1 MKALVKRESAP
12 GLWLEEMPEPDID
25 INDVLIKVKR
35 TAICGTDLHIYNWD
49 AWAQK
54 TIPVPMIVGHEFV
67 GEIVDVGSNVIDF
80 SPGQIVSGEG
90 HVVCGRCRNCMAGRR
105 HLCAH
110 TSGIG
115 VNRPGAFAEYLVLPM
130 SNVWEHRPGI
140 DLDVAALFDPFGNA
154 VHTALQYD
162 LLGEDVLITG
172 AGPIGAMAAAVCR
185 HAGAR
190 HIVITDINPQRLELA
205 KTLGATYTIDVRKEN
220 VAAAQKK
227 LGMAEG
233 FDVGLEMSGNPLAF
247 KDLLANMCH
256 GGKVAILGIPS
267 DDVAID
273 WNTVIFNMLTL
284 KGIYGR
290 EMYETWYK
298 MSVLIESGLDISP
311 IITHRM
317 NYTEF
322 EQGFTAMNAGEAS
335 KVILNWES

>member
-12 GLWLEEMPEPDID
+12 GLWLEEVPEPEID
-25 INDVLIKVKR
+25 INDVLIKIKR
-35 TAICGTDLHIYNWD
+35 TAICGTDMHIYNWD
-49 AWAQK
+49 EWAQK

-67 GEIVDVGSNVIDF
+67 GEIVKVGSNVIDF
-80 SPGQIVSGEG
+80 NPGQIVSGEG

-110 TSGIG
+110 TSGVG
-115 VNRPGAFAEYLVLPM
+115 VNRPGAFAEYLALPM
-130 SNVWEHRPGI
+130 SNVWEHRPEI

-172 AGPIGAMAAAVCR
+172 AGSIGAMAAAVCR

-205 KTLGATYTIDVRKEN
+205 KKLGATYTVDVSRESI
-220 VAAAQKK
+220 AAAQKK

-247 KDLLANMCH
+247 NDLLANMCH
-256 GGKVAILGIPS
+256 GGKVAILGIPEN
-267 DDVAID
+267 DMAID

-298 MSVLIESGLDISP
+298 MSVMIESGLDIAP
-311 IITHRM
+311 VITRRLD
-317 NYTEF
+317 YTEF
-322 EQGFTAMNAGEAS
+322 EQGFTAMNNGEAG
-335 KVILNWES
+335 KVILNWDS